1 MENTPEE
8 LDIKTSSNKDMWLFL
23 IVLDVIFLC
32 VFGFFLYKHFTAKL
46 VNPVPVA
53 VVETETLEA
62 LPEIPDAEVITVT
75 ETEVITEPVPAPKEE
90 VKSAP
95 AKEVKEVTSPA
106 AEKAPTAQTQAA
118 PEPVQTAPAKE
129 SVIVASVPNSKY
141 RRVTFKW
148 FGDGKKVAIVSGFT
162 MSKPQALKKVGDH
175 WETTL
180 SIAPGTYK
188 FLYIIDGKNTRDPY
202 SAEKDGRSLV
212 EIK

>member
-8 LDIKTSSNKDMWLFL
+8 LNIKTSSNKDMWLFL

-32 VFGFFLYKHFTAKL
+32 VFGFFLYKHFAAKL
-46 VNPVPVA
+46 VNPAPVA
-53 VVETETLEA
+53 VTETEMVEA
-62 LPEIPDAEVITVT
+62 LPEISGGEVITVT
-75 ETEVITEPVPAPKEE
+75 ETEVIAEPVPAPKEE
-90 VKSAP
+90 ETPAP
-95 AKEVKEVTSPA
+95 AEVKEVAAPA
-106 AEKAPTAQTQAA
+106 AEKAPAAQTQTA
-118 PEPVQTAPAKE
+118 PEQAQPAPAKE

-162 MSKPQALKKVGDH
+162 MSKPQALKKMGDH

>member
-1 MENTPEE
+1 MENDSQE
-8 LDIKTSSNKDMWLFL
+8 LETKTSSNKDMWLFL

-32 VFGFFLYKHFTAKL
+32 VFGFFLYKHFTAQL
-46 VNPVPVA
+46 VNPAPAAVE
-53 VVETETLEA
+53 VVETETVEA
-62 LPEIPDAEVITVT
+62 LPEIPGAEVITVT
-75 ETEVITEPVPAPKEE
+75 ETEVIAEPAVAPKED
-90 VKSAP
+90 VKP
-95 AKEVKEVTSPA
+95 VQPVEEAKEEQPA
-106 AEKAPTAQTQAA
+106 VAQT
-118 PEPVQTAPAKE
+118 PAKE
-129 SVIVASVPNSKY
+129 SVVVASVPNSKY

-148 FGDGKKVAIVSGFT
+148 FGEGKKVSIVSGFT